1 MNWRDLVLDCVQDL
15 CGIKKNRE
23 FSLDEIY
30 KYENEMR
37 KHYPDNN
44 HIEDKIR
51 QQLQYLRDEEI
62 VSFLDDNGNY
72 KLEKYYREY

>member
-30 KYENEMR
+30 KYESDMH

-62 VSFLDDNGNY
+62 VSFLEDNGNY
-72 KLEKYYREY
+72 KLEKYYSEY